1 MRTSSRT
8 VRLRVYF
15 PPTELATVRARADAA
30 GTSMSALLRDVALRP
45 PRRLPVRRRIVG
57 LAEMDTAGSDLGHA
71 VRGEEG
77 RTPSEAP
84 KLARQ
89 LHSCI
94 MALTV
99 EMVLDPPSALTSRRI
114 GNGGLRKPLPPEA
127 HARPVEV
134 MLSPAEDDAMRRLAT
149 VYGKALSE
157 YIRRRVLGRPMQPAR
172 PPLEGLPAVRRCAAL
187 LGHVARTGIA
197 GAGAERL
204 FQEARRKLLQLEG
217 DAA

>member
-15 PPTELATVRARADAA
+15 PPTELATVRARAEGA
-30 GTSMSALLRDVALRP
+30 GTSMSALLREVALRP
-45 PRRLPVRRRIVG
+45 PRRLPARRRIVG
-57 LAEMDTAGSDLGHA
+57 LAEMDKAGSALGHA
-71 VRGEEG
+71 VRGEDG
-77 RTPSEAP
+77 RTQSEAP
-84 KLARQ
+84 ELAER
-89 LHSCI
+89 LHATI

-99 EMVLDPPSALTSRRI
+99 ETVLEPPPAPSGRV
-114 GNGGLRKPLPPEA
+114 GNGGVRTPVPPEA
-127 HARPVEV
+127 RVRPVEV
-134 MLSPAEDDAMRRLAT
+134 MISSAEDERMRRLAA
-149 VYGKALSE
+149 VYGRSLSE
-157 YIRRRVLGRPMQPAR
+157 YVRKRVLGHPMQSAW
-172 PPLEGLPAVRRCAAL
+172 PPLEGMPAVRRCAAL

>member
-1 MRTSSRT
+1 MFT
-8 VRLRVYF
+8 VF
-15 PPTELATVRARADAA
+15 LA
-30 GTSMSALLRDVALRP
+30 ALLF
-45 PRRLPVRRRIVG
+45 VG
-57 LAEMDTAGSDLGHA
+57 LCVLGLG
-71 VRGEEG
+71 VNIFFRKGG
-77 RTPSEAP
+77 KFPQTDIS
-84 KLARQ
+84 
-89 LHSCI
+89 
-94 MALTV
+94 
-99 EMVLDPPSALTSRRI
+99 
-114 GNGGLRKPLPPEA
+114 GN
-127 HARPVEV
+127 
-134 MLSPAEDDAMRRLAT
+134 DAMRRLAT